1 MRRVPTYA
9 ALVAACM
16 IVTAG
21 CSGNATNNSG
31 TGGSGSDNN
40 AVLTPKPSGDV
51 DKVVW
56 NLPYGEPSSVD
67 WTKAYSYSENTV
79 GANLCEGLYRLTPDF
94 KVVPALAEST
104 SNPDPT
110 TYVYKIRQGV
120 TFWDGSPLT
129 ADDVVYSL
137 NRHLDPAVSS
147 LWGTYYD
154 KVESIAKTAPDQ
166 VTVKLKEPDV
176 MFDRWL
182 ATPAG
187 TIGRADFIK
196 AAGEKFGT
204 ADGGLMCTG
213 PFKLQSWVGG
223 KSITMTRNDAYWD
236 QAHRAKAKTF
246 EFSFVVDEAAA
257 TNALQAGEIDGTY
270 DVPLSGLPQ
279 LRTGG
284 AGSLWY
290 GKTQAT
296 LSLLPTE
303 KKSPLQ
309 DPKIRQALRLAID
322 YKGIVQQIYKGT
334 ASPLRAY
341 VGPGTWGYA
350 PDVYTA
356 AYKALTEPHTDL
368 DAARKLVQD
377 AGAPK
382 DEIVIAAVSDF
393 PLYAQLATV
402 VQDAG
407 KKIGLNVRLQGF
419 PTSTYTT
426 FFFEKDARNQVDAF
440 FTTNYTDIPEPL
452 QMYRGFR
459 PGDFYNYDGYDNP
472 EVTKKLDEA
481 LRTTDDT
488 ARARLVT
495 EAQAR
500 ITTDSAVLPIVEPAN
515 RLFMSKRIT
524 GAPASFV
531 YLYYPWAADVGA
543 R

>member
-1 MRRVPTYA
+1 MRRIHAYA
-9 ALVAACM
+9 ALMAACM

-21 CSGNATNNSG
+21 CTGKSTDGSGNG
-31 TGGSGSDNN
+31 GGSGADKYT
-40 AVLTPKPSGDV
+40 VLTPAASRDI
-51 DKVVW
+51 DRVVW
-56 NLPYGEPSSVD
+56 NLPYGEPASVD
-67 WTKAYSYSENTV
+67 WAKAYSYSENTV
-79 GANLCEGLYRLTPDF
+79 VANMCEGLYRLTPDF

-104 SNPDPT
+104 TNPDPN

-137 NRHLDPAVSS
+137 SRHLDPDGGSFWA
-147 LWGTYYD
+147 TYYD
-154 KVESIAKTAPDQ
+154 KVESITKTAPDQ
-166 VTVKLKEPDV
+166 VTVKLKEPDA
-176 MFDRWL
+176 MFDRWM

-187 TIGRADFIK
+187 NIGSAAYTK

-213 PFKLQSWVGG
+213 PFKLQSWTSG
-223 KSITMTRNDAYWD
+223 KSITMVRNDAYWG
-236 QAHRAKAKTF
+236 HKAKAKTF

-257 TNALQAGEIDGTY
+257 TNALLTGDIDGTY
-270 DVPLSGLPQ
+270 DVPLSGLAQ

-284 AGSLWY
+284 AGALY
-290 GKTQAT
+290 LGKTQAT
-296 LSLLPTE
+296 LTLLPSE

-309 DPKIRQALRLAID
+309 NPKIRQALRLAID
-322 YKGIVQQIYKGT
+322 YKGIVEQIYKGT
-334 ASPLRAY
+334 AVPLRAY

-350 PDVYTA
+350 PEAYSA
-356 AYKALTEPHTDL
+356 AYNALPEARTDIE
-368 DAARKLVQD
+368 AAKKLVQE
-377 AGAPK
+377 AGSPK
-382 DEIVIAAVSDF
+382 EEIVIAAVSDF
-393 PLYAQLATV
+393 PLYSQMATV

-452 QMYRGFR
+452 QMYGSFR
-459 PGDFYNYDGYDNP
+459 AGDFYNFGGYDNA
-472 EVTKKLDEA
+472 EVTKKLNEAVRTPDEA
-481 LRTTDDT
+481 
-488 ARARLVT
+488 ARAKLVI
-495 EAQAR
+495 EVQAQINA
-500 ITTDSAVLPIVEPAN
+500 DSSVLPIVEPAN
-515 RLFMSKRIT
+515 RLFLGKRIT